1 MKNKNLRLI
10 YLDLSPELMSVFRV
24 VKVALEKS
32 IVEQNL
38 IELVYLRV
46 SQING
51 CAYCLNLHT
60 SSLLK
65 AGETQ
70 RRIYEVAGWRVSDQF
85 SKNEQVA
92 LNWAEQLTLISTSH
106 ADDESFELL
115 KDVFK
120 DTEISDLTFAIS
132 LMHGM
137 NKLAISM
144 RQ

>member
-1 MKNKNLRLI
+1 MKNLRLK
-10 YLDLSPELMSVFRV
+10 YFDLSPELMSGFRA

-32 IVEQNL
+32 VVGQNL

-70 RRIYEVAGWRVSDQF
+70 RRISEVAGWRVSDQF
-85 SKNEQVA
+85 SKKEQAA
-92 LNWAEQLTLISTSH
+92 LNWAEQLTMISTSH
-106 ADDESFELL
+106 SDDEAFELL
-115 KDVFK
+115 KEVFN

-132 LMHGM
+132 LMNGM
-137 NKLAISM
+137 NRLAISM

>member
-1 MKNKNLRLI
+1 MKNLRLK
-10 YLDLSPELMSVFRV
+10 YFDLSPELMSGFRA

-32 IVEQNL
+32 VVEQKL

-60 SSLLK
+60 NSLLK

-70 RRIYEVAGWRVSDQF
+70 RRIAEVAGWRVSDQF
-85 SKNEQVA
+85 SEKEKAA
-92 LNWAEQLTLISTSH
+92 LNWAEQLTNISTSH
-106 ADDESFELL
+106 ADDESYEAL
-115 KDVFK
+115 KKVFSDK
-120 DTEISDLTFAIS
+120 EISDLTFAIS
-132 LMHGM
+132 LMNGM
-137 NKLAISM
+137 NRLAISM

>member
-1 MKNKNLRLI
+1 MKNLRLK
-10 YLDLSPELMSVFRV
+10 YFELSPELMSGFRA

-32 IVEQNL
+32 VVGQNL

-60 SSLLK
+60 NSLLK

-70 RRIYEVAGWRVSDQF
+70 RRIAEVAGWRVSDQF
-85 SKNEQVA
+85 SEKEKAA
-92 LNWAEQLTLISTSH
+92 LNWAEQLTNISTSH
-106 ADDESFELL
+106 ADDESYEAL
-115 KDVFK
+115 KKVFNDK
-120 DTEISDLTFAIS
+120 EISDLTFAIS
-132 LMHGM
+132 LMNGM
-137 NKLAISM
+137 NRLAISM

>member
-1 MKNKNLRLI
+1 MKNLRLK
-10 YLDLSPELMSVFRV
+10 YFDLSPELMSGFRA

-32 IVEQNL
+32 VVGQNL

-60 SSLLK
+60 NSLLK

-70 RRIYEVAGWRVSDQF
+70 RRIAEVAGWRVSDQY
-85 SKNEQVA
+85 SEKERAA
-92 LNWAEQLTLISTSH
+92 LSWAEQLTNISTSH
-106 ADDESFELL
+106 ADDESYEAL
-115 KDVFK
+115 KKVFSDK
-120 DTEISDLTFAIS
+120 EISDLTFAIS
-132 LMHGM
+132 LMNGM
-137 NKLAISM
+137 NRLAISM

>member
-1 MKNKNLRLI
+1 MKNLRLK
-10 YLDLSPELMSVFRV
+10 YFDLSPELMSGFRA

-32 IVEQNL
+32 AVGQKL

-60 SSLLK
+60 NSLLK

-70 RRIYEVAGWRVSDQF
+70 RRIAEVAGWRVSDQF
-85 SKNEQVA
+85 SEKEQAA
-92 LNWAEQLTLISTSH
+92 LNWAEQLTNISTSH
-106 ADDESFELL
+106 ADDEAFEAL
-115 KDVFK
+115 KKVFNDK
-120 DTEISDLTFAIS
+120 EISDLTFAIS
-132 LMHGM
+132 LMNGM
-137 NKLAISM
+137 NRLAISM

>member
-1 MKNKNLRLI
+1 MKNLRLK
-10 YLDLSPELMSVFRV
+10 YFDLSPELMSGFRA

-32 IVEQNL
+32 VVGQKL

-60 SSLLK
+60 NSLLK

-70 RRIYEVAGWRVSDQF
+70 RRIAEVAGWRVSDQY
-85 SKNEQVA
+85 SEKERAA
-92 LNWAEQLTLISTSH
+92 LNWAEQLTNISTSH
-106 ADDESFELL
+106 ADDESYEAL
-115 KDVFK
+115 KKVFSDK
-120 DTEISDLTFAIS
+120 EISDLTFAIS
-132 LMHGM
+132 LMNGM
-137 NKLAISM
+137 NRLAISM